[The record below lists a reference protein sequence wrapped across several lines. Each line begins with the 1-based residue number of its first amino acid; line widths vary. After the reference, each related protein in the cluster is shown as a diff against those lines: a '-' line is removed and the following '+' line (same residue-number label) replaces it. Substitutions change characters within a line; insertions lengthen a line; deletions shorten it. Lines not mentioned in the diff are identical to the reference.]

1 MMLLTNL
8 AAAAALL
15 LPTAPEAIVPQFA
28 PANGADLAVELGLDR
43 VGGPGHSSD
52 RVEANSTDVFNI
64 TFKGGELARV
74 FVEGDGDTD
83 LDLYVYDSEGNLIDS
98 DVHTSDVCLVRWTP
112 SRTQTFRIEVR
123 NLGSVW
129 NAYEITTN

>member
-8 AAAAALL
+8 AAAASLL
-15 LPTAPEAIVPQFA
+15 LPTVPEAIAPQLA
-28 PANGADLAVELGLDR
+28 PANGANSVLQFGVDR

-52 RVEANSTDVFNI
+52 RVEANSTDFFNI

-83 LDLYVYDSEGNLIDS
+83 LDLYVYDSEGNLMDS
-98 DVHTSDVCLVRWTP
+98 DVHTSDVCLARWTP